1 MKRRPPSS
9 TRTDTLF
16 PYTTLFRSD
25 RDAGV
30 AADEVDDPVVRPAEA
45 VVDQDLVGLAGEVA
59 VGEEQQFHRLAPF
72 LLAPEE
78 RIRSEEHTSEL
89 QSLMRISYAIFCFTN
104 KQVGRALNDTQ
115 NTCTAHIST

>member
-25 RDAGV
+25 RDAVV
-30 AADEVDDPVVRPAEA
+30 AADEVDDPVVRTAEA

-59 VGEEQQFHRLAPF
+59 VGEEQQFHRLAQF
-72 LLAPEE
+72 LLAQEE
-78 RIRSEEHTSEL
+78 RIGTAFYVSHVEIFVSYCVIGSRSEE
-89 QSLMRISYAIFCFTN
+89 RR
-104 KQVGRALNDTQ
+104 VGKGLCS
-115 NTCTAHIST
+115 TCKLWR

>member
-59 VGEEQQFHRLAPF
+59 VGEEQQFHRLAQF

-78 RIRSEEHTSEL
+78 RIGHAFYVSNVDILASSCYIGSARFYRT
-89 QSLMRISYAIFCFTN
+89 FTIGN
-104 KQVGRALNDTQ
+104 NFGK
-115 NTCTAHIST
+115 